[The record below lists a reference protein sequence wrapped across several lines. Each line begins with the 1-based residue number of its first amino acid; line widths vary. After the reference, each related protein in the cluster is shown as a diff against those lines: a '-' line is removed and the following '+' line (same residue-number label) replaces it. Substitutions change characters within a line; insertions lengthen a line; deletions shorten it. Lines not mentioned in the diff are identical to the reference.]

1 MSNVLSLFITHQS
14 FITMNLNELVRQRYS
29 PYAFSDQP
37 VSEETLHEIL
47 DVARRAPSS
56 YNEQPWRFIYALK
69 EDREA
74 HQQLL
79 ECATADNQKWAKD
92 APILLLS
99 AAKRHFSRNGQPNRH
114 AWHDTG
120 MAVGFFLLKATE
132 LGLHIHQMAG
142 FSPEKAQEVL
152 GIPEEFQPVAMI
164 ALGYLGDDERP
175 DKGRKSVEEIAMRGQ
190 WQG

>member
-1 MSNVLSLFITHQS
+1 ME
-14 FITMNLNELVRQRYS
+14 LNELVSKRHS
-29 PYAFSDQP
+29 PYAFADQT
-37 VSEETLHEIL
+37 VSEETLHKIL
-47 DVARRAPSS
+47 DVARHAPSS

-69 EDREA
+69 VDQEA
-74 HQQLL
+74 HQRLL

-99 AAKRHFSRNGQPNRH
+99 MAKRHFSQISQPNRH

-120 MAVGFFLLKATE
+120 MAVAFFVLKATE
-132 LGLHIHQMAG
+132 LGLYVHQMAG
-142 FSPEKAQEVL
+142 FSPEKAQKVL

-164 ALGYLGDDERP
+164 ALGHLGDDERA

-190 WQG
+190 WHM